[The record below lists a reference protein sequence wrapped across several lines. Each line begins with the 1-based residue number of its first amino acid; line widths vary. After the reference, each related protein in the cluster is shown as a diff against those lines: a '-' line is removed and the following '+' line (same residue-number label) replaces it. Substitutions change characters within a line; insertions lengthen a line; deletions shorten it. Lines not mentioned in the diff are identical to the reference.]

1 MEIITYNENNHKN
14 TIIMK
19 TKNLLVVAFAGLIA
33 LAACKKEPSV
43 TPTADNSINLSASV
57 YGFTKATDT
66 AFEEGDEIGVN
77 VFAGKESWLENAL
90 YTYSS
95 TGLTSKT
102 QNAWYDDEELEAT
115 LTAYYPY
122 EAGFTGTFS
131 VNADQST
138 VEKYAAS
145 DLLVATAKSLPT
157 EEAINLPFKHAL
169 SKVVINVDNQLK
181 EEIENV
187 WFIDVYGEV
196 TFELSDPETLAA
208 SGSKGTVKAYKSG
221 ENKWQFIIAPQADAT
236 PKLALTTTSGNQYTF
251 VLNEAVT
258 FSTGK
263 VSTATVTVSTETIYT
278 SFTAEITDW
287 VEDNELNFSQDNT
300 QVELPEEEEGTEVVP
315 TPDPVDPTPEEP
327 EEPTAKVI
335 YLNPDMWNTADEER
349 FEAYFFEGDKNTW
362 VTMTDEN
369 SDNIY
374 ECNIPEGY
382 SNVIFCRMDASGDEG
397 DWASKW
403 NQTEDLKLDEQYDT
417 FTITAWDGGK
427 DKASLGKWSKLTK

>member
-77 VFAGKESWLENAL
+77 VFAGNESWLENAL

-102 QNAWYDDEELEAT
+102 PNAWYDDEELEAT

-122 EAGFTGTFS
+122 TATFDDTFC
-131 VNADQST
+131 VNSDQSDLDGY
-138 VEKYAAS
+138 KAS
-145 DLLVATAKSLPT
+145 DLLVATANSFPT
-157 EEAINLPFKHAL
+157 KEAINLTFKHVL

-181 EEIENV
+181 EDIENV
-187 WFIDVYGEV
+187 WFTDIYGEV
-196 TFELSDPETLAA
+196 KFDLATPEELAV
-208 SGSKGTVKAYKSG
+208 SGSKGAVKAYKSG
-221 ENKWQFIIAPQADAT
+221 DNTWQFIIAPQADAT
-236 PKLALTTTSGNQYTF
+236 PKLALTTASGKQYTF

-263 VSTATVTVSTETIYT
+263 VSTATVTVSTETIHT

-300 QVELPEEEEGTEVVP
+300 QVELPEEVE
-315 TPDPVDPTPEEP
+315 PTPEPEP
-327 EEPTAKVI
+327 EPEPETPVEPELTECKLIIKVNMNVLTGTDKYI
-335 YLNPDMWNTADEER
+335 YAWDPTNNANMYCGQWPGTKSNWIGEE
-349 FEAYFFEGDKNTW
+349 N
-362 VTMTDEN
+362 
-369 SDNIY
+369 
-374 ECNIPEGY
+374 GY
-382 SNVIFCRMDASGDEG
+382 YLYYHNFDASLNGKKINYVINNG
-397 DWASKW
+397 LNSAQSK
-403 NQTEDLKLDEQYDT
+403 DLSVTLNGAET
-417 FTITAWDGGK
+417 TITIEATNIK
-427 DKASLGKWSKLTK
+427 Q

>member
-327 EEPTAKVI
+327 KEPTTKEVRI
-335 YLNPDMWNTADEER
+335 YLNDDWGWTCLWCWDANGNQIFEGAAWPGTVNHGEENGYYYWVVPEKYVGTTVDLLFAKADESEQSPDYKGV
-349 FEAYFFEGDKNTW
+349 ELSKNLYFYLEWTEETGVKLILEDK
-362 VTMTDEN
+362 
-369 SDNIY
+369 
-374 ECNIPEGY
+374 
-382 SNVIFCRMDASGDEG
+382 
-397 DWASKW
+397 
-403 NQTEDLKLDEQYDT
+403 
-417 FTITAWDGGK
+417 
-427 DKASLGKWSKLTK
+427 